1 MGRRVGC
8 HMIFTGHSR
17 LSFAL
22 PSAVYFTMLA
32 GFVLGGAQVAKPQ
45 AIQEQQVKAAF
56 LYNFAKFV
64 EWPPQTFAT
73 ASDPFVVCA
82 YGKNPVYD
90 ALKQGVEDKTVQNR
104 TISVKAVTTPSDAK
118 ACQVLYFDQAAT
130 EHLSEML
137 PALQKAH
144 VLTVGET
151 NDFTKG
157 GGIIG
162 FVVISSQ
169 LRFTINN
176 AEAGKSGLSISSRL
190 LSLAKDVKD

>member
-1 MGRRVGC
+1 
-8 HMIFTGHSR
+8 MIFTGHSR

-22 PSAVYFTMLA
+22 PSAVSLMILA
-32 GFVLGGAQVAKPQ
+32 GFVLGGARAVKSQ
-45 AIQEQQVKAAF
+45 AVQEQQVKAAF

-64 EWPPQTFAT
+64 EWPPQAFAT

-82 YGKNPVYD
+82 YGKNQVFD

-104 TISVKAVTTPSDAK
+104 TILVKAVTTLGEAK
-118 ACQVLYFDQAAT
+118 ACQVLYFDHAST
-130 EHLSEML
+130 GHLSEML

-151 NDFTKG
+151 KSFTKE

-162 FVVISSQ
+162 FVVESSQ

-176 AEAGKSGLSISSRL
+176 AEAGKSGLSISSKL
-190 LSLAKDVKD
+190 LSLAKEVKD